1 MQDILKS
8 NTPAF
13 VFDTAA
19 LKKRVAQ
26 IKEIV
31 GETVSLC
38 YSMKANPFFV
48 PAMITCVDKLEVCS
62 PGELT
67 ICKKLG
73 VDASRIIYSG
83 VNKEIPDIKEAY
95 EYGVGTFTAE
105 SVRQAD
111 LIQQV
116 VETAAAGEKAEVILR
131 LNSGS
136 QFGMSKDDLLTIL
149 QCRES
154 RYTSLNFTGIHYF
167 VGTQRKR
174 AKRKIKELQ
183 MLLELFEEIRNKC
196 GLELK
201 KLEYGPGFAV
211 PYFEDD
217 DFEDTLYPVKELKDT
232 LKQVAQQVDL
242 TIEMGR
248 FFTAECGTYYT
259 NVADLKTVGN
269 AHYCILDGGMNH
281 LTYLGQMMGMKTP
294 IIKHAKNTSK
304 QEERPEKK
312 TWCLCGSL
320 CTTSDILCREVE
332 LNHLEIG
339 DTLIF
344 ENVGAYSVTEGIYLF
359 LSRTLPKVYLKDEN
373 GYLTLVRDAIET
385 SEINI

>member
-1 MQDILKS
+1 
-8 NTPAF
+8 
-13 VFDTAA
+13 
-19 LKKRVAQ
+19 
-26 IKEIV
+26 
-31 GETVSLC
+31 
-38 YSMKANPFFV
+38 
-48 PAMITCVDKLEVCS
+48 
-62 PGELT
+62 
-67 ICKKLG
+67 
-73 VDASRIIYSG
+73 
-83 VNKEIPDIKEAY
+83 
-95 EYGVGTFTAE
+95 
-105 SVRQAD
+105 
-111 LIQQV
+111 
-116 VETAAAGEKAEVILR
+116 
-131 LNSGS
+131 
-136 QFGMSKDDLLTIL
+136 MSKEDLLTIL

-154 RYTSLNFTGIHYF
+154 KYTSLNFTGIHYF

-183 MLLELFEEIRNKC
+183 MLLELFEEIQNKC
-196 GLELK
+196 GLKLK

-294 IIKHAKNTSK
+294 IIKHHKNTPK
-304 QEERPEKK
+304 QDERPEKK

-359 LSRTLPKVYLKDEN
+359 LSRTLPRVYLKDEN
-373 GYLTLVRDAIET
+373 GYLTLVRDAMET
-385 SEINI
+385 SDINI